1 MCLLT
6 FACRQ
11 HPQFPLIFAGN
22 RDEFHRRPTAPAT
35 FWLDAPGIIGGR
47 DLEAGGS
54 WLGATLGGRFAV
66 VTNYREQE
74 PKPTNARSRGE
85 LVAGFLRI
93 QCRPLDFID
102 RLGNTKKDYAGF
114 NLLCA
119 DRDELCYVSNRG
131 GRAGV
136 LAPGVYGLSNEL
148 LDTPWPKVA
157 RARAALERLL
167 DEGLP
172 TAEALLDL
180 LADRTPALESASSG
194 DGLEPELARRLSA
207 IFVAHPEYGTRCSTV
222 VFVGAD
228 GLIHFVERSFAADAT
243 PRETRAFTV
252 APGNKSSSHRPQ
264 G

>member
-6 FACRQ
+6 LAWRQ

-22 RDEFHRRPTAPAT
+22 RDEFHRRPAAAAT
-35 FWLDAPGIIGGR
+35 FWPDTPEVIGGR

-54 WLGATLGGRFAV
+54 WLGVTLEGRFAV

-74 PKPTNARSRGE
+74 PKPVGARSRGE
-85 LVAGFLRI
+85 LVAGFLRGKD
-93 QCRPLDFID
+93 RPLDFIG
-102 RLGNTKKDYAGF
+102 RLGNIKKDYPGF
-114 NLLCA
+114 NLLCG

-131 GRAGV
+131 GRGGT

-172 TAEALLDL
+172 TPEALLGL

-194 DGLEPELARRLSA
+194 DGLGSELARRLSA
-207 IFVAHPEYGTRCSTV
+207 IFVVHPEYGTRCSTAV
-222 VFVGAD
+222 LIGAD
-228 GLIHFVERSFAADAT
+228 GLIRFVERSFAADAT
-243 PRETRAFTV
+243 PMETRAFTI
-252 APGNKSSSHRPQ
+252 APDNNTCRVD
-264 G
+264 